1 MGEVIRKTADVGD
14 IRKDVLTTLGRA
26 RERGGKVAEIA
37 EARLGP
43 HVALMQ
49 AALAALEAAAHA
61 EDATV
66 ARLLAADAV
75 ADETVGAVADE
86 VWNKLGRPA
95 HDAFYDGLFP
105 GGIQTYTR
113 AEPRREALLL
123 TLLADN
129 LAQTKHPR
137 VEEASWRAW
146 SERVAAVQAPLA
158 AASQVHES
166 AEARTFIADRA
177 FRASV
182 RSAWFDLVRAK
193 RDYANA
199 GLNEADIHAIIP
211 DRPAA
216 HAAPKE

>member
-1 MGEVIRKTADVGD
+1 MCSSD
-14 IRKDVLTTLGRA
+14 LTTGLPLQTSGSI
-26 RERGGKVAEIA
+26 VILSTWLVMDLSPPVQN
-37 EARLGP
+37 ARL
-43 HVALMQ
+43 
-49 AALAALEAAAHA
+49 
-61 EDATV
+61 
-66 ARLLAADAV
+66 
-75 ADETVGAVADE
+75 
-86 VWNKLGRPA
+86 
-95 HDAFYDGLFP
+95 
-105 GGIQTYTR
+105 
-113 AEPRREALLL
+113 ALLL
-123 TLLADN
+123 AEN

-146 SERVAAVQAPLA
+146 SERVAAVQAPLDA
-158 AASQVHES
+158 ATQTHQR

-199 GLNEADIHAIIP
+199 GLNETDIHAIIP